1 MFSLICHQTIII
13 IFNVCK
19 FIPLFIRLDVV
30 HHIHMYIVNSTQVLK
45 RIYELY
51 FYNIMGIIAFN
62 CKYVCTIFC
71 IVYRILF
78 YLFRFKII
86 FHLTL
91 AAITTSIFYMKKK
104 ERCHYNYKMIFYAL
118 QMFLFNNI
126 FFSFS
131 SKDFFCH
138 KCYFKLLA
146 AFRFLFHLQSRVEDL
161 LKCIKFKK
169 QKNRQNKK
177 FNHKTKMMTSFHV
190 YLAIIEDILYI
201 TTTMTMACRLCL
213 VLFFFLRF

>member
-1 MFSLICHQTIII
+1 MCASLFHYSYDSM
-13 IFNVCK
+13 
-19 FIPLFIRLDVV
+19 LFI
-30 HHIHMYIVNSTQVLK
+30 MYVVNSTQVLK

-86 FHLTL
+86 FHLIL
-91 AAITTSIFYMKKK
+91 AAITTSIFYTKKK

-126 FFSFS
+126 F
-131 SKDFFCH
+131 
-138 KCYFKLLA
+138 LA
-146 AFRFLFHLQSRVEDL
+146 FHLKTFFVTNAILNYQLHLDFYFIYRVE
-161 LKCIKFKK
+161 LKIC
-169 QKNRQNKK
+169 
-177 FNHKTKMMTSFHV
+177 
-190 YLAIIEDILYI
+190 
-201 TTTMTMACRLCL
+201 
-213 VLFFFLRF
+213 